1 MDVLG
6 IDIGGSGI
14 KGAVVSVETG
24 QLVSEYLQVETPQP
38 ATPHAVIEATCEL
51 VRLFDWHGSIGCGF
65 PAVVQGGEVK
75 TAANIDASWI
85 GVNVRDFLQKKTGCS
100 CSVINDA
107 DAAGLAEMQFG
118 AGQGRMGT
126 VLVLTLGTG
135 IGSALFHREQLLPNL
150 ELGYL
155 PLNGAPAEHYAS
167 AAVRTNEKL
176 SWETWSKRLNKFLN
190 HVERLFSP
198 ELIIIGGGVSHQH
211 EKFFP
216 YLETQAK
223 LAPAGFLNR
232 AGIVGAAGF
241 AAGENGS

>member
-14 KGAVVSVETG
+14 KGAVVAVKTG
-24 QLVSEYLQVETPQP
+24 QLVSEPLQVETPQP
-38 ATPHAVIEATCEL
+38 ATHHAVIEATCEL

-65 PAVVQGGEVK
+65 PAVVQGGVVK

-107 DAAGLAEMQFG
+107 DAAGLAEMVFG
-118 AGQGRMGT
+118 AGQGEMGT

-135 IGSALFHREQLLPNL
+135 IGSALFYRGQLIPNL

-155 PLNGAPAEHYAS
+155 PLKGAPAEHYAS

-176 SWETWSKRLNKFLN
+176 SWETWSQRLNEFLS

-198 ELIIIGGGVSHQH
+198 ELIIIGGGVSQQH

-223 LAPAGFLNR
+223 LVPAGFFNR
-232 AGIVGAAGF
+232 AGIVGAACF

>member
-1 MDVLG
+1 MDILG

-14 KGAVVSVETG
+14 KGAVVAVETG
-24 QLVSEYLQVETPQP
+24 QLVSEPLQIETPQP
-38 ATPHAVIEATCEL
+38 ATPQAVIEATCGL

-65 PAVVQGGEVK
+65 PAVVQDGTVK

-85 GVNVRDFLQKKTGCS
+85 GVDVRGFLQRKTGCP
-100 CSVINDA
+100 CFVINDA
-107 DAAGLAEMQFG
+107 DAAGLAEMKFG
-118 AGQGRMGT
+118 AGRGRMGT
-126 VLVLTLGTG
+126 VLTLTLGTG
-135 IGSALFHREQLLPNL
+135 IGSALFYRGQLFPNL
-150 ELGYL
+150 ELGYM
-155 PLNGAPAEHYAS
+155 PLKGTPAEHYAS
-167 AAVRTNEKL
+167 AAVRKKEKL
-176 SWETWSKRLNKFLN
+176 SRDAWSKRLNMFLG

-211 EKFFP
+211 EIFFP

-223 LAPAGFLNR
+223 LVPAGFLNR